1 MILNVVLVV
10 IAFAILIKGADF
22 FVTGASS
29 MARKMGITPFVVGLT
44 VVAIGT
50 SAPEF
55 FVNVIAAFG
64 GSTDLAIGNVI
75 GSNVANILL
84 GLGVASVVATIAI
97 KKQTVWKEI
106 PFALLSALVIAFVTL
121 DTVFS
126 GAQINTI
133 SRGDG
138 LTLLCFFVIFMVY
151 TFGLSKVKEGDKESD
166 HIDVYSWTKSII
178 LTVGGIGALLIGGD
192 MVVHNAVAIALS
204 LGWSENLIGLTIVA
218 MGTSLPEIVTSVIA
232 VRKKQADLVV
242 GGIIGST
249 IFNAFFILGSTA
261 LVKDIVI
268 APHKQLD
275 ITFDTLFL
283 LVISTAF
290 FIFMFVGKK
299 HSLER
304 WQGVLFIT
312 TYLLYMAY
320 AIMREMN

>member
-1 MILNVVLVV
+1 MILNVLLVIV
-10 IAFAILIKGADF
+10 AFSILIKGADF
-22 FVTGASS
+22 FVSGASS
-29 MARKMGITPFVVGLT
+29 IARKMGITPFVVGLT

-55 FVNVIAAFG
+55 FVNVIAAIG

-84 GLGVASVVATIAI
+84 GLGVAATVATIAI

-121 DTVFS
+121 DTIFS
-126 GAQINTI
+126 GAPENII

-138 LTLLCFFVIFMVY
+138 LVLLSFFVIFMVY
-151 TFGLSKVKEGDKESD
+151 TFGLSKVKEGDEGSD
-166 HIDVYSWTKSII
+166 SIDVYSWPKSLL
-178 LTVGGIGALLIGGD
+178 LTLGGIGALLIGGEL
-192 MVVHNAVAIALS
+192 VVTNAVAIATA

-261 LVKDIVI
+261 LVKDVVI
-268 APHKQLD
+268 APQKNLD

-304 WQGVLFIT
+304 WQGILFVT
-312 TYLLYMAY
+312 AYLLYMGY
-320 AIMREMN
+320 AILREMS

>member
-1 MILNVVLVV
+1 MIVNVVLVIV
-10 IAFAILIKGADF
+10 AFAVLIKGADF
-22 FVTGASS
+22 FVAGASS

-55 FVNVIAAFG
+55 FVNVIAALG

-84 GLGVASVVATIAI
+84 GLGVAATVATIAI

-126 GAQINTI
+126 SASENVI

-138 LTLLCFFVIFMVY
+138 LVLLSFFVIFMVY
-151 TFGLSKVKEGDKESD
+151 TFGLSKVKESDEESNS
-166 HIDVYSWTKSII
+166 IEVYSWPKSLL
-178 LTVGGIGALLIGGD
+178 LTFGGIGALLIGGEL
-192 MVVHNAVAIALS
+192 VVTNAVAIALA

-261 LVKDIVI
+261 LVKDVII
-268 APHKQLD
+268 APQKNLD

-312 TYLLYMAY
+312 AYLLYMLY